1 MNENMVDNIR
11 VRYLDIAKGISLLL
25 VMVSHS
31 CGLPF
36 GSKYFTSF
44 YIQVFYILSGI
55 SYKRGRTLGE
65 NIHKRFKGIIIPYF
79 KYNFIII
86 AINIILGNLK
96 TVEALIKAIIGSIY
110 SRYCLYPI
118 KYLGE
123 NRFFL
128 QIGNSPMWFLTTI
141 FLSSCMFYFIVERI
155 NGRKRLLY
163 IYCIVLI
170 MLTILLDQ
178 LPILLPWSIDT
189 AFLGTFFMLIGYY
202 GKSAYMQEIRWKM
215 LILILAVYIICCYC
229 NEGINISI
237 RIYGNYVG
245 INVIS
250 VCMIG
255 MTGSLLCIYL
265 SKKLELVPVIRDIFE
280 YIGKNTIIILSLHVT
295 IFTIFDKILNW
306 IGISEDING
315 VIYYGM
321 GFIRLIV
328 TVGVCY
334 CISWVKMNWIEKPS
348 IH

>member
-1 MNENMVDNIR
+1 
-11 VRYLDIAKGISLLL
+11 
-25 VMVSHS
+25 
-31 CGLPF
+31 
-36 GSKYFTSF
+36 
-44 YIQVFYILSGI
+44 
-55 SYKRGRTLGE
+55 
-65 NIHKRFKGIIIPYF
+65 
-79 KYNFIII
+79 
-86 AINIILGNLK
+86 
-96 TVEALIKAIIGSIY
+96 
-110 SRYCLYPI
+110 
-118 KYLGE
+118 
-123 NRFFL
+123 
-128 QIGNSPMWFLTTI
+128 
-141 FLSSCMFYFIVERI
+141 MFYFIVERI

-245 INVIS
+245 INVIF

-255 MTGSLLCIYL
+255 MAGSLLCIYL

-334 CISWVKMNWIEKPS
+334 CISCVKKSWIKKPS